1 MKKFFIVAFV
11 AVCCSFTACAHDQII
26 PYAQLPVAAQQVV
39 RTHFDEANVAYV
51 TMDREVFG
59 KEYAVR
65 LNDGTEIKFEKDGSV
80 NKVDCQFQ
88 AVPEALIP
96 AIVLQQVKA
105 QFPNAFIV
113 EWGKDDW
120 GWKAELSNQL
130 ELKFNSKYQMTGV
143 DD

>member
-1 MKKFFIVAFV
+1 MKKLFLMALV
-11 AVCCSFTACAHDQII
+11 AVCCGLTACAHDQII
-26 PYAQLPVAAQQVV
+26 PYAQLPAAAQQVV

-51 TMDREVFG
+51 TLDREVFG
-59 KEYAVR
+59 KEYDVR
-65 LNDGTEIKFEKDGSV
+65 LNDGTEIKFESDGSV
-80 NKVDCQFQ
+80 KKVDCQFH

-96 AIVLQQVKA
+96 PVVLQQVKA

-120 GWKAELSNQL
+120 GWKAELNNQL
-130 ELKFNSKYQMTGV
+130 ELKFNSKYNMIGV